1 MKSKPT
7 NDFWNEFSTALSTR
21 AEKRPTGKGWRSME
35 EWIAASGGCRSATNV
50 KLSQGH
56 KAGLLDKFEGTRLQD
71 GRLVRAVW
79 YRRKGA

>member
-1 MKSKPT
+1 MSKPT
-7 NDFWNEFSTALSTR
+7 NDFWSEFSTALSTK
-21 AEKRPTGKGWRSME
+21 AEKRPTGKGWLPLE
-35 EWIAASGGCRSATNV
+35 EWVATSRLSFSV
-50 KLSQGH
+50 AKDKLSRGF